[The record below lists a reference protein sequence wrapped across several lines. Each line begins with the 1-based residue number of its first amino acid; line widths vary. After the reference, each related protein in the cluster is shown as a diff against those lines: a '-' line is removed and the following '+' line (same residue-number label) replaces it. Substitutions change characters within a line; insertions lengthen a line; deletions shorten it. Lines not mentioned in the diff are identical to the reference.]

1 MAGEFDSTT
10 VIDQLL
16 PTLHA
21 DTRAHLYFWTEA
33 DLIAYMDESL
43 KKLASTAA
51 IFIERDATTTTVPA
65 TATYPLPTRQLS
77 TLHISLGTSALRP
90 GTAAELEARDPQWQ
104 TTPGT
109 PDHWYQDTIG
119 IESVGLAPVPTTA
132 AALPMICSVTP
143 LDLDVAKA
151 NTLVQAPA
159 PLKGYLTFSVI
170 GTCYRKEGESEQPD
184 LAQHCK
190 ARIDLYDKL
199 LQHLYGEGI

>member
-33 DLIAYMDESL
+33 DLIAYMNESL
-43 KKLASTAA
+43 QKLASTAML
-51 IFIERDATTTTVPA
+51 FVERDATTTTVPA

-77 TLHISLGTSALRP
+77 TLHISLGSSALRP

-104 TTPGT
+104 TTAGT

-119 IESVGLAPVPTTA
+119 LDSVGLAPVPTA
-132 AALPMICSVTP
+132 AVALPMICSVTL

-159 PLKGYLTFSVI
+159 PLKGYLAFSVI
-170 GTCYRKEGESEQPD
+170 ARAYGRESETEQPD
-184 LAQHCK
+184 LAQHAT
-190 ARIDLYDKL
+190 ARMKLYEAALTKYFGPGL
-199 LQHLYGEGI
+199 